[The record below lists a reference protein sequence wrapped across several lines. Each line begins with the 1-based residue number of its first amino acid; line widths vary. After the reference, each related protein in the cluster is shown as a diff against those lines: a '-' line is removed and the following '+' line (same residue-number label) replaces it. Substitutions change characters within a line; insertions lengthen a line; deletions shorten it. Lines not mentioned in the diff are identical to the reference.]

1 MKWFNSQ
8 FDKSKPIIK
17 NATEVTLKLS
27 SNMVGDS
34 GCDTNIP
41 HNLLLTDRQVLKF
54 CIKLSKTQLSKSS
67 GFPW

>member
-1 MKWFNSQ
+1 M
-8 FDKSKPIIK
+8 K